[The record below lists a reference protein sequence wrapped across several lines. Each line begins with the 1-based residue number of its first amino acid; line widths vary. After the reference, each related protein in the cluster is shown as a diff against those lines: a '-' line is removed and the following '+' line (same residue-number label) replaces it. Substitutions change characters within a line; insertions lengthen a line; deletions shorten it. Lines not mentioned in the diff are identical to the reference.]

1 MCFVKYLQNFYENR
15 CNSNAPV
22 FFQNA
27 RCIHFC
33 MEWTPLMHI
42 WFLLTTS
49 IENVGKQKE
58 NVYYCVIH
66 ATKKHDVISAHILY
80 SERT

>member
-1 MCFVKYLQNFYENR
+1 MKIDVILMPQF
-15 CNSNAPV
+15 

-27 RCIHFC
+27 GCIHFC

-66 ATKKHDVISAHILY
+66 
-80 SERT
+80 